1 MTSMKTRVVIAD
13 DQASVR
19 QGFRH
24 ILAAQP
30 DIEVVAEAADGLAAL
45 ETVRTLRPDVLLVD
59 IRMPELDGL
68 EVTRRLGGIAPEVK
82 VVVVTTFDLDEYVHT
97 ALGNGACGFL
107 LKHSGPALLAEAIR
121 SAAVGDSLI
130 SPQITTR
137 LLQHFKGP
145 RRVDRSPVEPLT
157 AREEEIAVLVAEG
170 LTNAD
175 IGAELFISLS
185 TVKTHL
191 TNLQRKLKARN
202 RVGIATW
209 AWESGLIERG

>member
-1 MTSMKTRVVIAD
+1 MIAD
-13 DQASVR
+13 DQANVR

-30 DIEVVAEAADGLAAL
+30 DIEVVAEAADGLEAL
-45 ETVRTLRPDVLLVD
+45 EAVRALRPDVLLVD

-68 EVTRRLGGIAPEVK
+68 EVTRRLAGITPEVK

-97 ALGNGACGFL
+97 ALRNGACGFL

-121 SAAVGDSLI
+121 SAVAGDSLI
-130 SPQITTR
+130 SPQITSR
-137 LLQHFKGP
+137 LLRHFTGP

-157 AREEEIAVLVAEG
+157 SREEEIAVLVAEG
-170 LTNAD
+170 LTNSD

-191 TNLQRKLKARN
+191 ANLQRKLKARN

-209 AWESGLIERG
+209 AWESGLTERG

>member
-1 MTSMKTRVVIAD
+1 MKTRVVIAD

-30 DIEVVAEAADGLAAL
+30 DMEVVAEAADGLEAL
-45 ETVRTLRPDVLLVD
+45 EAVRTLRPDVLLVD

-68 EVTRRLGGIAPEVK
+68 EVTRRLAGITPEVK

-97 ALGNGACGFL
+97 ALRNGACGFL

-121 SAAVGDSLI
+121 SAVVGDSLI

-137 LLQHFKGP
+137 LLHRFTGP

-157 AREEEIAVLVAEG
+157 SREEEIAVLVAEG
-170 LTNAD
+170 LTNSD

-191 TNLQRKLKARN
+191 ANLQRKLKARN

-209 AWESGLIERG
+209 AWESGLTERG

>member
-1 MTSMKTRVVIAD
+1 MKTRVVIAD
-13 DQASVR
+13 DQANVR

-30 DIEVVAEAADGLAAL
+30 DIEVVAEAADGLEAL
-45 ETVRTLRPDVLLVD
+45 EAVRALRPDVLLVD

-68 EVTRRLGGIAPEVK
+68 EVTRRLAGITPEVK

-97 ALGNGACGFL
+97 ALRNGACGFL

-121 SAAVGDSLI
+121 SAVAGDSLI
-130 SPQITTR
+130 SPQITSR
-137 LLQHFKGP
+137 LLRHFTGP

-157 AREEEIAVLVAEG
+157 SREEEIAVLVAEG
-170 LTNAD
+170 LTNSD

-191 TNLQRKLKARN
+191 ANLQRKLKARN

-209 AWESGLIERG
+209 AWESGLTERG